1 MTLVSYT
8 SKIGATLGPEAPLPS
23 PFFVE
28 LLPSPELS
36 YPANRED
43 KRESDGFR
51 NGEDWLWS
59 VNEEE
64 FAVSG
69 LAQPGLLTEGDPRC
83 CDCEMHVTPEVGFLF
98 LAQLCRS

>member
-8 SKIGATLGPEAPLPS
+8 SKIGAILGPEAPLPS

-51 NGEDWLWS
+51 NGEDWLRS
-59 VNEEE
+59 VNAEES
-64 FAVSG
+64 AVSG
-69 LAQPGLLTEGDPRC
+69 LAHPGLLTEGDPH

-98 LAQLCRS
+98 LEQLCRS